1 MYSYKDIWR
10 VGFPVILMLLAQN
23 IVQVTA
29 TIFLGHVGL
38 AEQKAVGMSGI
49 FYIAFF
55 TICFGFS
62 VGGQIVISRRN
73 GEKNFQS
80 IGGIVIQGILF
91 LELLAVLL
99 FLGCKYILMNV
110 LGDFMD
116 EQDVYGWMKEYM
128 MWRMFGFFFSSI
140 NVMFRAF
147 YVGIARTPVLTMNAI
162 VMTLVNL
169 FLDYALIF
177 GEFGFPKMGVKGAGI
192 AAVTS
197 EIASMLFFM
206 IYTYKTVD
214 LKKYGFHRMKFK
226 FSIVKSILK
235 ISSFTM
241 VQNVISMSTW
251 FMFFLAVQHKTAVE
265 IANNVPNPEDSLGIT
280 NIVRTFYMIFFISI
294 NAFSTA
300 ANTLVGNTMGAG
312 RIDLVLPLVKR
323 ICIMSVSVIFIV
335 MAVTMVAPEL
345 WISFFL
351 DTNPELIP
359 SVVPSLMVVVMA
371 LPILSISSVLFSSIS
386 GTGNTQAALILE
398 TVVLICYIGYMYWI
412 VAVQQ
417 ASTAV
422 CWTVEYV
429 YWGGIMICSFFYLKY
444 AKWQNKK
451 V

>member
-23 IVQVTA
+23 VVQVTA

-38 AEQKAVGMSGI
+38 AEQKAVGMAGI

-55 TICFGFS
+55 TVCFGFS
-62 VGGQIVISRRN
+62 IGGQIMISRRN
-73 GEKNFQS
+73 GEKNFHS
-80 IGGIVIQGILF
+80 IGAIVIQGILF
-91 LELLAVLL
+91 LEVLALLL
-99 FLGCKYILMNV
+99 FAGCSYVLNHV
-110 LGDFMD
+110 LGDYMD

-128 MWRMFGFFFSSI
+128 SWRMFGFFFSSI

-147 YVGIARTPVLTMNAI
+147 YVGIARTPVLTMNAV

-177 GEFGFPKMGVKGAGI
+177 GNFGFPEMGVRGAGI

-197 EIASMLFFM
+197 EIASMLFFI
-206 IYTYKTVD
+206 IYTYRTVD
-214 LKKYGFHRMKFK
+214 LKKYGFHRMRFK
-226 FSIVKSILK
+226 ISIVKSILK

-280 NIVRTFYMIFFISI
+280 NIVRTFYMIFFITV

-312 RIDLVLPLVKR
+312 LIDKIIPLIKR
-323 ICIMSVSVIFIV
+323 ICIMSVSVAFVV
-335 MAVTMVAPEL
+335 MAITLAAPEL

-351 DTNPELIP
+351 NANPELIP
-359 SVVPSLMVVVMA
+359 SVVPSLFVVVMA
-371 LPILSISSVLFSSIS
+371 LPLLSVSAVVFSSIS

-398 TVVLICYIGYMYWI
+398 TIVLVCYLLYMYWI
-412 VAVQQ
+412 VMVQQ
-417 ASTAV
+417 APTAI

-429 YWGGIMICSFFYLKY
+429 YWGGLLIGSCFYLKY
-444 AKWQNKK
+444 ANWQSKK